1 MDGFSTVETTL
12 ANQPPISQQGETG
25 ETPPTGQALEVCK
38 SFDDIGLKPE
48 LLRGIYSYGWE
59 EPTAIQARAIRPF
72 ISGVDLIS
80 QAQSGKGKT
89 GAFCISSLQIV
100 DENTRLPQVLILSPT
115 RELARQTHEVI
126 SKLAIYTKSK
136 CHLSVGGVSVRED
149 IYGLRKNP
157 EIVVGTPG
165 RIMDMIDKGCL
176 KCDQLAA
183 IVLDEADEMLD
194 RGFRDA
200 VYDIFQHMPANVQV
214 VLFSATFPPDCLELS
229 NKFMQNPVKI
239 LVKTEELTLEGIRQF
254 YVNCEEEHY
263 KFDVLKELYEL
274 ISVPQVIIF
283 VKSRLGVDRLA
294 DLMTTDGHTVSCIHG
309 AMEQDE
315 RTLRMREFRSGASRV
330 LISTDLIAR
339 GIDVPAVA
347 LVINYDL
354 PFNNYENYLH
364 RIGRSGRHGKKGVAI
379 NFLTNH
385 PRDVRT
391 LREIE
396 QYYAT
401 KVEELPGDVAET
413 FEGF

>member
-1 MDGFSTVETTL
+1 
-12 ANQPPISQQGETG
+12 
-25 ETPPTGQALEVCK
+25 
-38 SFDDIGLKPE
+38 
-48 LLRGIYSYGWE
+48 
-59 EPTAIQARAIRPF
+59 
-72 ISGVDLIS
+72 
-80 QAQSGKGKT
+80 
-89 GAFCISSLQIV
+89 
-100 DENTRLPQVLILSPT
+100 
-115 RELARQTHEVI
+115 
-126 SKLAIYTKSK
+126 
-136 CHLSVGGVSVRED
+136 VRED

-254 YVNCEEEHY
+254 YVDCEEEQY

-283 VKSRLGVDRLA
+283 VKSRQGVDRLA
-294 DLMTTDGHTVSCIHG
+294 DLMTADGHTVSCIHG

-396 QYYAT
+396 HYYST
-401 KVEELPGDVAET
+401 HVEELPGDVAET